1 MIENEINITSM
12 KVLRCILEHS
22 KDFLNQNEI
31 EEIGIQ
37 LSKLISYLS
46 RGDESHMKMLKT

>member
-1 MIENEINITSM
+1 VIENEINITSM